1 MSCVFTVDHRFG
13 DASLSLKFIGIIR
26 DYIEDPE
33 NFKLDNY
40 PDSIPYDQE
49 ERVKRD
55 WLK

>member
-55 WLK
+55 